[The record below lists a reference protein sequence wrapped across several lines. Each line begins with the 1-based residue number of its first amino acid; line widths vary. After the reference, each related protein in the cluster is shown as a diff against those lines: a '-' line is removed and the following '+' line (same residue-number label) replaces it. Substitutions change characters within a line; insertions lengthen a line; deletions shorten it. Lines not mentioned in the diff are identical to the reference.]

1 MNDSF
6 DTAVGPTNH
15 LCKFPLSH
23 KHSSSTVCIPDT
35 ELGSMYTE
43 VNLVR
48 ITVFRVYNCH
58 HKITL
63 KHNIFYT
70 KLMDK
75 FWGDFTLTICKGKP
89 SPNQCGE

>member
-48 ITVFRVYNCH
+48 IDHLLLTLMSSLFSLSDNITDLKSQQNIVF
-58 HKITL
+58 
-63 KHNIFYT
+63 
-70 KLMDK
+70 
-75 FWGDFTLTICKGKP
+75 
-89 SPNQCGE
+89 